1 MDLLNKIQIAFV
13 CLCFVVASTAQ
24 TKYEAPITWKQS
36 GELPVQSNGLHHMGL
51 SGVVSGVVANQI
63 IIAGGNNFP
72 DGLPWEGGVK
82 KYYDQVFVY
91 EVKGDTIIIAD
102 SSIRLP
108 SKVAYA
114 AVAQLKVGI
123 FYVGGENENGPLSS
137 AYLIKKG
144 KQQTLEI
151 IELPHL
157 PIAITNAVAVA
168 TDNHLYV
175 LGGANKEGVSSK
187 VWKLAL
193 NNFKKGWTP
202 LANLPQPTAFS
213 AAAIANEYIYIMGGR
228 YKEANGISKIY
239 KEVYAFDVENNF
251 WKQKAS
257 LPETVSAAC
266 ALAIDNSKILFIGG
280 DKGVVFHEVEILAA
294 KIAATIDTTLKKE
307 LTVVKNNL
315 QKTHPGFSKE
325 VLAYDPALNTW
336 SPYAQLNF
344 TAPVTT
350 STFLF
355 NHKILLPVGEIKPGI
370 RTPYIWVG
378 SFKK

>member
-1 MDLLNKIQIAFV
+1 MGLLNKIQIAFV
-13 CLCFVVASTAQ
+13 CLCLVVAITAQ

-36 GELPVQSNGLHHMGL
+36 GELPVQPNGLHHMGL

-63 IIAGGNNFP
+63 VIAGGNNFP
-72 DGLPWEGGVK
+72 CGLPWEGGVK

-91 EVKGDTIIIAD
+91 DVKGDTLIITD
-102 SSIRLP
+102 SSVRLP

-114 AVAQLKVGI
+114 AVAQLKEGI
-123 FYVGGENENGPLSS
+123 FYAGGENENGPLSS
-137 AYLIKKG
+137 AYFIKKG
-144 KQQTLEI
+144 KQQSFEI

-157 PIAITNAVAVA
+157 PIATTNAAAVA
-168 TDNHLYV
+168 TENAVYV
-175 LGGANKEGVSSK
+175 LGGANKEGVSNK
-187 VWKLAL
+187 LWKLAL
-193 NNFKKGWTP
+193 NNIKKGWT
-202 LANLPQPTAFS
+202 AQACMPQPTAFT
-213 AAAIANEYIYIMGGR
+213 AAAIANEHIYIMGGR
-228 YKEANGISKIY
+228 CKEANGISKIY

-266 ALAIDNSKILFIGG
+266 ALAIDNNKILFIGG
-280 DKGVVFHEVEILAA
+280 DKSVVFHEVEMLAA
-294 KIAATIDTTLKKE
+294 KIAATLDTTLKKE

-315 QKTHPGFSKE
+315 QKTHPGFSKD
-325 VLAYDPALNTW
+325 VLAYDPALNSW

-350 STFLF
+350 ITFLF

>member
-1 MDLLNKIQIAFV
+1 MGLFKKIQFFIV
-13 CLCFVVASTAQ
+13 CICLVFASTAQ
-24 TKYEAPITWKQS
+24 KKYESPITWKQS
-36 GELPVQSNGLHHMGL
+36 GVLPVQPNGLIHMGL
-51 SGVVSGVVANQI
+51 SGVVSGVVGDQI

-91 EVKGDTIIIAD
+91 DVKGDTVIIAD
-102 SSIRLP
+102 SSVRLP

-114 AVAQLKVGI
+114 AFAQLKEGI
-123 FYVGGENENGPLSS
+123 FYAGGENENGPLSS
-137 AYLIKKG
+137 AYLIKKS
-144 KQQTLEI
+144 KSQSFEI
-151 IELPHL
+151 IELPSL
-157 PIAITNAVAVA
+157 PIAISNAVAVA
-168 TDNHLYV
+168 SDNALYV
-175 LGGANKEGVSSK
+175 LGGANKEGVSNK

-193 NNFKKGWTP
+193 NNFKKGWTGQ
-202 LANLPQPTAFS
+202 ANLPQPTAFA
-213 AAAIANEYIYIMGGR
+213 AAAIANEHIYIMGGR
-228 YKEANGISKIY
+228 CKEANGISKIY

-266 ALAIDNSKILFIGG
+266 ALAIDNNKILFIGG
-280 DKGVVFHEVEILAA
+280 DKSIVFHEVEMLAA
-294 KIAATIDTTLKKE
+294 KIAASTEPET
-307 LTVVKNNL
+307 KNNL
-315 QKTHPGFSKE
+315 TEIKNNFQKTHPGFSKE
-325 VLAYDPALNTW
+325 VLAYDPTLNTW

-350 STFLF
+350 SAFLL

>member
-1 MDLLNKIQIAFV
+1 MGLFKKIQFFIVCV
-13 CLCFVVASTAQ
+13 CLVFASTAQ
-24 TKYEAPITWKQS
+24 KKYESPINWKQS
-36 GELPVQSNGLHHMGL
+36 GVLPVQPNGLIHMGL
-51 SGVVSGVVANQI
+51 SGVVSGLVGDQI

-72 DGLPWEGGVK
+72 EGLPWEGGIK
-82 KYYDQVFVY
+82 KYYKRVIVY
-91 EVKGDTIIIAD
+91 NNQKDTLLNTFTFN
-102 SSIRLP
+102 LP
-108 SKVAYA
+108 ANVAYA
-114 AVAQLKVGI
+114 AVAQLKDGI
-123 FYVGGENENGPLSS
+123 FYAGGENENGPLSS
-137 AYLIKKG
+137 AYLIKKS
-144 KQQTLEI
+144 KSQSFEI
-151 IELPHL
+151 IELPSL
-157 PIAITNAVAVA
+157 PIAISNAVAVA
-168 TDNHLYV
+168 TENAVYV
-175 LGGANKEGVSSK
+175 LGGANKEGISNK

-193 NNFKKGWTP
+193 NNIKKGWTVQ
-202 LANLPQPTAFS
+202 ASMPQPTAFA
-213 AAAIANEYIYIMGGR
+213 AAAIANEHIYIMGGR
-228 YKEANGISKIY
+228 CKEANGISKIY
-239 KEVYAFDVENNF
+239 KEVYAFDIENNL
-251 WKQKAS
+251 WEQKAS

-294 KIAATIDTTLKKE
+294 KIAATLDTTLKKE

-336 SPYAQLNF
+336 SPYAQLSF

>member
-1 MDLLNKIQIAFV
+1 
-13 CLCFVVASTAQ
+13 
-24 TKYEAPITWKQS
+24 
-36 GELPVQSNGLHHMGL
+36 
-51 SGVVSGVVANQI
+51 VANQI

-72 DGLPWEGGVK
+72 EGLPWEGGVK

-91 EVKGDTIIIAD
+91 DVKGDTLIMAD
-102 SSIRLP
+102 SSVRLP

-114 AVAQLKVGI
+114 AVAQLKEGI
-123 FYVGGENENGPLSS
+123 FYAGGENEKGPLNS

-144 KQQTLEI
+144 KQQTFEI

-168 TDNHLYV
+168 TDNALYF
-175 LGGANKEGVSSK
+175 LGGANKEGVSNR

-193 NNFKKGWTP
+193 NNIKKGWT
-202 LANLPQPTAFS
+202 AQASLPQPTSFA
-213 AAAIANEYIYIMGGR
+213 AAAIANEHIYIIGGR
-228 YKEANGISKIY
+228 CKEANGISKIY

-251 WKQKAS
+251 WEQKAS

-266 ALAIDNSKILFIGG
+266 ALAIGNGKILFIGG
-280 DKGVVFHEVEILAA
+280 DKGVVFHEVEMLAA
-294 KIAATIDTTLKKE
+294 KIAATTDPETKNS
-307 LTVVKNNL
+307 LTEIKNNL
-315 QKTHPGFSKE
+315 QKTHPGFSKD
-325 VLAYDPALNTW
+325 VRAYDASLNKW
-336 SPYAQLNF
+336 SPYAQLGF

-350 STFLF
+350 NAFLF
-355 NHKILLPVGEIKPGI
+355 NHKVILPVGEIKPGI